1 MILPLRSYER
11 ETPSRDAKSVFIFCE
26 GKKREFQYFR
36 YFRDLDSRIN
46 IKVYELNHND
56 DNSPKGLLEIANK
69 CFPTNSENIESEYSF
84 VEGDEVWIVLD
95 CDKDKRESRV
105 PQIADIIKECSNKI
119 GWYVAISNPC
129 FEVWLYYHEFAK
141 KPDVLSEKP
150 IWWKQLVATEIK
162 GGFDSKRHP
171 LLIKTARDNAR
182 NNYAVVGNTPEVGC
196 TDVFKL
202 ADTILPLVK
211 EKLDKALRSIE

>member
-11 ETPSRDAKSVFIFCE
+11 EAPSRDAKSVFIFCE
-26 GKKREFQYFR
+26 GKKREFQYFK
-36 YFRDLDSRIN
+36 YFRELDSRIN
-46 IKVYELNHND
+46 IKVYELEHDD
-56 DNSPKGLLEIANK
+56 DNSPKGLFNIAERS
-69 CFPTNSENIESEYSF
+69 FSRSDSLDSEYSF
-84 VEGDEVWIVLD
+84 VKGDEVWIVFD
-95 CDKDKRESRV
+95 CDKDKLDSRA
-105 PQIADIIKECSNKI
+105 PQIADVIKECSNKT

-150 IWWKQLVATEIK
+150 IWWKQLVATKIK